1 MSKNTLQFLENDNKE
16 LARLS
21 EDIEKVF
28 YSDSNSAVIKSRLF
42 AEKLMLDVISKEK
55 DLGYL
60 NQFTQDQRIRL
71 LNKEGYIDDEI
82 AKCFNNIRII
92 GNKAVREGTHNDI
105 EYAAKV
111 HKNMYKL
118 AVWYI
123 ESYGND
129 YSVKVP
135 EYTPPEFIKESV
147 VDEKYLDE
155 KLEKKFKMYE
165 EYLKKLNIEQN
176 AIERSDLKTQEE
188 KDIEEAAMKVLGYVY
203 EDELEEEQEDKIVVK
218 NISSEDTEGI
228 AIDVYRYKQS
238 KGSFLLNELEK
249 LSISSKEAVESADG
263 LDKFKQYIHVKRSIQ
278 DELLTSIE
286 KAHESKMAQI
296 VLLCGSVGDGKSHL
310 LAYVKENH
318 PQLISG
324 FEVHNDA
331 TESFDPNLDEIETLK
346 NVLEPFSDKKIDF
359 SDKKLILAINL
370 GVLHN
375 FLEEDYVKENYKR
388 LIKFVNETGI
398 FEQGI
403 TESNQENEHFKLVSF
418 GDYSIFELTEN
429 GPKSKYISGL
439 IKKIVEKDESNMFY
453 KAYKKDIE
461 NGVVSP
467 ILENYKI
474 LSMDGVAERIS
485 NLIINVIV
493 KYKKIVATREILNFI
508 YEILVPADL
517 GEFDMASTEM
527 DYNKVLL
534 PNILF
539 GCKER
544 GELLKA
550 ISLEDPLKYRD
561 EKIDK
566 LLIRLNIATNL
577 NKVVE
582 DYIDNEGIKPLN
594 NILDYV
600 GNFHSINEDLKQ
612 EIIDSIIRS
621 LYLVGNS
628 EIKNIFEEPAY
639 KDYMRYLYYY
649 NTGNLRSYVPM
660 FEEVKSAVF
669 KWNGSPDDGYIYLN
683 ENIKNYKI
691 AEKLDFEETDEVGV
705 CKIIKKEEL
714 ERFKNNITL
723 GYEMVLNDGIEKVEI
738 DYQLYKKIVDV
749 NKGYCPNKNDKEEA
763 ITFVEFIDKV
773 LTHGDMK
780 KALLI
785 ENTSKNEKFK
795 LSYKSITDRFKFE
808 RAR

>member
-1 MSKNTLQFLENDNKE
+1 MSKNTLQFLEKDNKE
-16 LARLS
+16 LAKLS

-42 AEKLMLDVISKEK
+42 AEKLMLDVIAKEK
-55 DLGYL
+55 NLEYL
-60 NQFTQDQRIRL
+60 RQFPQDQRIRL
-71 LNKEGYIDDEI
+71 LNKEGYINDEI
-82 AKCFNNIRII
+82 ARCFNNIRII
-92 GNKAVREGTHNDI
+92 GNKAVHEGTHNDI

-118 AVWYI
+118 AAWYI
-123 ESYGND
+123 ETYGHD
-129 YSVKVP
+129 YNVRIP
-135 EYTPPEFIKESV
+135 EYTPPEFIKEEV
-147 VDEKYLDE
+147 VDKKYLDE
-155 KLEKKFKMYE
+155 KLERKFKMYE
-165 EYLKKLNIEQN
+165 QYLKKLNIEQN
-176 AIERSDLKTQEE
+176 SIQRGNLKTKEE
-188 KDIEEAAMKVLGYVY
+188 RDTEEAAMKVLGYVY
-203 EDELEEEQEDKIVVK
+203 EELEEEQEDKIIVK
-218 NISSEDTEGI
+218 NVSNKGIEGVNV
-228 AIDVYRYKQS
+228 DLYKYRQS

-278 DELLTSIE
+278 DELLTCIK
-286 KAHESKMAQI
+286 KAHESKGAQI

-310 LAYVKENH
+310 LAYLKENF
-318 PQLISG
+318 PQLIND

-331 TESFDPNLDEIETLK
+331 TESFDPNLNEIETLK
-346 NVLEPFSDKKIDF
+346 KVLEPFSDKKIDF
-359 SDKKLILAINL
+359 SDEKLILAINL

-375 FLEEDYVKENYKR
+375 FLEEDYVKENYRK
-388 LIKFVNETGI
+388 LIEFVNKTGI
-398 FEQGI
+398 FEQEI
-403 TESNQENEHFKLVSF
+403 TESNQENENFKLISF
-418 GDYSIFELTEN
+418 GDYSIFELTEK

-453 KAYKKDIE
+453 NAYKKDIE

-485 NLIINVIV
+485 NLIINVVV

-517 GEFDMASTEM
+517 ENFDMASTEA
-527 DYNKVLL
+527 DYSKVLL

-561 EKIDK
+561 EKIDN
-566 LLIRLNIATNL
+566 LLIRLNIESNPI
-577 NKVVE
+577 KVLE
-582 DYIDNEGIKPLN
+582 NYIDNEEIKPLN
-594 NILDYV
+594 NILNYV
-600 GNFHSINEDLKQ
+600 DDFHSVNENLKQ
-612 EIIDSIIRS
+612 EIIDLIIRS

-628 EIKNIFEEPAY
+628 EIKSIFEESAY

-649 NTGNLRSYVPM
+649 NIGNVKSYIPM

-669 KWNGSPDDGYIYLN
+669 KWNGSPGGDYIYLN
-683 ENIKNYKI
+683 ENIENYKI
-691 AEKLDFEETDEVGV
+691 AEKLEFEETDEAAI
-705 CKIIKKEEL
+705 CKPVNKEEL

-723 GYEMVLNDGIEKVEI
+723 GYEMELTNGIEKVEI
-738 DYQLYKKIVDV
+738 DYQLYKKIVEV
-749 NKGYCPNKNDKEEA
+749 NRGYCPNKNDKEEA
-763 ITFVEFIDKV
+763 IKFVEFIDRV
-773 LTHGDMK
+773 LANGDMK

-785 ENTSKNEKFK
+785 ENTFKNEKFK

-808 RAR
+808 RTR